1 MSQRGDVEANL
12 VAMDDKLRDLQHEL
26 SVLATAP
33 PTSPAPD
40 APTPPEP
47 DAPTPPRPQP
57 ASTPAVHRSDLPL
70 AAAAA
75 DQARAIIAGAQ
86 AEATRIVGDAAQRVS
101 AIAAQIDDLQ
111 HLRDELER
119 SARALV
125 EEYAA
130 AVSHVG
136 APAPAPAPPRPAP
149 TTPIAPMQRPDPQ
162 QRSESPASPVHPP
175 LW

>member
-1 MSQRGDVEANL
+1 MSQRGEVEANL
-12 VAMDDKLRDLQHEL
+12 AEMDGKLRELQHEL
-26 SVLATAP
+26 SVLTTAP
-33 PTSPAPD
+33 ERDSPPPPHREAP
-40 APTPPEP
+40 
-47 DAPTPPRPQP
+47 PPRRETATTP
-57 ASTPAVHRSDLPL
+57 ASDRSDLPL

-86 AEATRIVGDAAQRVS
+86 AEATRIVGEAAQRVT

-111 HLRDELER
+111 RLRDELER

-130 AVSHVG
+130 ALSHVG
-136 APAPAPAPPRPAP
+136 EPAAVPPTAPQEPPRSPG
-149 TTPIAPMQRPDPQ
+149 
-162 QRSESPASPVHPP
+162 ESPASQVHPP